1 MNNRVV
7 VEYARDEEEFV
18 SWIVQAAVLPRNRSG
33 LDSVGVSG
41 ELVEVHRNSAGIG
54 YEFRARFNKR
64 ISGDNVVLARYI
76 KPVPVG
82 YDNDFTDEERRD
94 YLQSSLQQIQRG
106 VVKRL
111 PALDMKVDDNGS
123 FQVES
128 TFATSRKVLEG
139 VVS

>member
-94 YLQSSLQQIQRG
+94 YLQRG